1 MLRLSLRL
9 TLHSGREALVRL
21 LITAAAVA
29 VGVALLLG
37 VLGEL
42 HAFESNAY
50 KACWSSTQGASVPAT
65 LPAHGE
71 LWNNSVDFY
80 QGQTISRLDVAA
92 LGPGA
97 PVPPGTSRLPAPGT
111 YYASPALAA
120 LLKTVP
126 ADQLGDRFPGRL
138 AGTIGQAA
146 LTGSNQLVI
155 YIGYTPAAL
164 NSIDGTLWVT
174 SIYTGAGQQ
183 VFSAYFK
190 DAFYV
195 GMLAVLLP
203 MLVLISTATRLAAD
217 RREERFAALRLVGG
231 TPADIRLI
239 ATVEAVASSFAGAV
253 LGIVIFL
260 LARPLLASSAFFG
273 TPYFESDV
281 TPTLGGYLAIL
292 VLVPAAAALA
302 ALISLRRVQISPL
315 GVSRRAKPKP
325 PTAWRLVTLVI
336 GLGLYVYGLSTTTY
350 KNIGITTYPG
360 ILITMIGL
368 VIAGPWLTAQAA
380 KVFGR
385 TARGSS
391 GLLASRRLS
400 DNPRGAFRSVTGLV
414 LAVFLGTMIG
424 TLVPAIDAIQQTP
437 GTGALSNILVGQVGL
452 SAPTGQRLIS
462 GIGAIPGA
470 TVYPLYQ
477 LPTPAGEKTVI
488 SPPGGPGGGPGA
500 SGAGASGTEAP
511 GTGASG
517 TGAPGTGASRGA
529 GATGGGKAN
538 GGRQAAQAPSSGGQA
553 GESPKLYFSND
564 VAISCADL
572 RAIGAL
578 GQCAAGLTA
587 VRTTDD
593 SLFDDNPIYD
603 TQAIA
608 NSHDPGYTG
617 NLTRLPLQTVL
628 VKVSN
633 ATALERVRTYLAVH
647 APPQT
652 GGGIGASPT
661 PPRTFGETLQIRTA
675 RAAMAANLAY
685 AMVALTLVV
694 AGCSLAVAVGGGLV
708 DRKRPF
714 TLLRVS
720 GTQAVVLSRVV
731 LLEAAVPLLAA
742 TILAAAIAYGT
753 SVLAVVRLA
762 PAGTAIPQLGHDYYT
777 IMGVGLL
784 IAFGV
789 IAATLP
795 LLRRMTAPAT
805 IRFE

>member
-1 MLRLSLRL
+1 MLQLSLRL
-9 TLHSGREALVRL
+9 TLRSGREALVRL
-21 LITAAAVA
+21 LVTAAAVA
-29 VGVALLLG
+29 AGVALLLG

-50 KACWSSTQGASVPAT
+50 KACWSCTHGASVPAA

-71 LWNNSVDFY
+71 LWNSSVDFY
-80 QGQTISRLDVAA
+80 RGQTVSRLDVAA

-97 PVPPGTSRLPAPGT
+97 PVPPGVARLPAPGT

-120 LLKTVP
+120 LLAAVP
-126 ADQLGDRFPGRL
+126 AGQLGDRFPGRL

-146 LTGSNQLVI
+146 LTGSNDLVI
-155 YIGYTPAAL
+155 YIGYAPAAL
-164 NSIDGTLWVT
+164 RGVAGTQWVA
-174 SIYTGAGQQ
+174 SIYSGAGQQ

-239 ATVEAVASSFAGAV
+239 AAVEAVVSSFAGAV
-253 LGIVIFL
+253 LGTVIFL
-260 LARPLLASSAFFG
+260 LARPLLAGSAFFG

-281 TPTLGGYLAIL
+281 TPTLGGYVAIL
-292 VLVPAAAALA
+292 VIVPVAAAVA
-302 ALISLRRVQISPL
+302 ALVSLRRVQISPL

-325 PTAWRLVTLVI
+325 PTAWRLVTLVL
-336 GLGLYVYGLSTTTY
+336 GLGLYLYGLLTTTY

-368 VIAGPWLTAQAA
+368 VIAGPWLTAQVAA
-380 KVFGR
+380 LFGR

-437 GTGALSNILVGQVGL
+437 GAGALSNILVGQVGL
-452 SAPTGQRLIS
+452 PPSAGQQLIS

-470 TVYPLYQ
+470 TVYPLYE
-477 LPTPAGEKTVI
+477 LPGPSGQESII

-500 SGAGASGTEAP
+500 SGG
-511 GTGASG
+511 
-517 TGAPGTGASRGA
+517 GAPAS
-529 GATGGGKAN
+529 GGGK
-538 GGRQAAQAPSSGGQA
+538 GSGSGGQGNRAPSAA
-553 GESPKLYFSND
+553 GPGTQSSKAYFSST
-564 VAISCADL
+564 VAVSCADL

-578 GQCAAGLTA
+578 GECAAGLTA
-587 VRTTDD
+587 VRTTDA
-593 SLFDDNPIYD
+593 SLFGDNPIFD
-603 TQAIA
+603 TNPIV
-608 NSHDPGYTG
+608 NSHDPGYSG
-617 NLTRLPLQTVL
+617 NLAKLPLQTVL

-652 GGGIGASPT
+652 GGGLGSSPT

-675 RAAMAANLAY
+675 RAAMAANIAY

-720 GTQAVVLSRVV
+720 GTQAGVLSRVV

-762 PAGTAIPQLGHDYYT
+762 PADTAIPQLSHDYYT
-777 IMGVGLL
+777 IMGVGLA

>member
-29 VGVALLLG
+29 AGVALLLG

-50 KACWSSTQGASVPAT
+50 KACWSCTQGASVPAT
-65 LPAHGE
+65 RPAHGE
-71 LWNNSVDFY
+71 LWNSSVDFY
-80 QGQTISRLDVAA
+80 RGQTISRLDVAA
-92 LGPGA
+92 LGPDA
-97 PVPPGTSRLPAPGT
+97 PLPPGVSRLPAPGT
-111 YYASPALAA
+111 YYASPALAS
-120 LLKTVP
+120 LLAAVP
-126 ADQLGDRFPGRL
+126 AGQLGDRFPGRL

-146 LTGSNQLVI
+146 LTGANELVI
-155 YIGYTPAAL
+155 YIGYSPATL
-164 NSIDGTLWVT
+164 NGVAGTRWVT
-174 SIYTGAGQQ
+174 SIYTGAGPQP
-183 VFSAYFK
+183 FTPFFK

-239 ATVEAVASSFAGAV
+239 ATVEATASSFAGAV
-253 LGIVIFL
+253 LGTGIFL
-260 LARPLLASSAFFG
+260 LARPLLAGSAFFG

-281 TPTLGGYLAIL
+281 TPTTAGYLAIL
-292 VLVPAAAALA
+292 LVVPAAAAVA
-302 ALISLRRVQISPL
+302 ALMSLRRVQISPL
-315 GVSRRAKPKP
+315 GVSRRATPKP
-325 PTAWRLVTLVI
+325 PTAWRLVTLVV
-336 GLGLYVYGLSTTTY
+336 GLGLYLYGLSATTY
-350 KNIGITTYPG
+350 KNIGFTTYPG

-368 VIAGPWLTAQAA
+368 VIAGPWITAQAA
-380 KVFGR
+380 ALFGR

-391 GLLASRRLS
+391 GLLASRRLA

-424 TLVPAIDAIQQTP
+424 TLVPAINAIQQTP
-437 GTGALSNILVGQVGL
+437 GAGALSNVLVGRVGL
-452 SAPTGQRLIS
+452 PPSAGQRLIG
-462 GIGAIPGA
+462 GISAIPGA
-470 TVYPLYQ
+470 AVYPLYEAAAQ
-477 LPTPAGEKTVI
+477 AGPKTTA
-488 SPPGGPGGGPGA
+488 PGPGAGAGAPDGGKGPGGSAAPQA
-500 SGAGASGTEAP
+500 PDSGAQGSA
-511 GTGASG
+511 
-517 TGAPGTGASRGA
+517 
-529 GATGGGKAN
+529 
-538 GGRQAAQAPSSGGQA
+538 
-553 GESPKLYFSND
+553 SPKQYFSSN
-564 VAISCADL
+564 VVISCADL
-572 RAIGAL
+572 RAIGVL
-578 GQCAAGLTA
+578 GECAPGLTA
-587 VRTTDD
+587 VQTTDE
-593 SLFDDNPIYD
+593 SMFGDNPIYD
-603 TQAIA
+603 TAPIA
-608 NSHDPGYTG
+608 SSADPGYQG
-617 NLTRLPLQTVL
+617 DLTKLPLQTVL
-628 VKVSN
+628 VKVTN

-652 GGGIGASPT
+652 GGGAGSSPT

-675 RAAMAANLAY
+675 RAALAANIAY

-720 GTQAVVLSRVV
+720 GAQAGVLSKVV
-731 LLEAAVPLLAA
+731 LLEAAVPLVASTVLAG
-742 TILAAAIAYGT
+742 AIAYGT

-762 PAGTAIPQLGHDYYT
+762 PAGTAIPRLASDYYA
-777 IMGVGLL
+777 IMGIGLL

-789 IAATLP
+789 IAVTLP

>member
-1 MLRLSLRL
+1 MFQLSLRL

-21 LITAAAVA
+21 LVTAAAVA
-29 VGVALLLG
+29 VGVALLLS

-50 KACWSSTQGASVPAT
+50 KTCWSCTQGASVPAT
-65 LPAHGE
+65 LPAHGD

-80 QGQTISRLDVAA
+80 HGQTLRRLDVAA

-97 PVPPGTSRLPAPGT
+97 PVPPGVSALPAPGT

-120 LLKTVP
+120 LLRTVP
-126 ADQLGDRFPGRL
+126 AGQLGDRFPGRL

-146 LTGSNQLVI
+146 LTGANELVI
-155 YIGYTPAAL
+155 YIGYPPAAL
-164 NSIDGTLWVT
+164 NSVAGTQWVT

-239 ATVEAVASSFAGAV
+239 ATVEAVVSSFAGAV
-253 LGIVIFL
+253 LGTLIFL
-260 LARPLLASSAFFG
+260 LARPLLAGSAFFG

-281 TPTLGGYLAIL
+281 TPTIGGYLAIL
-292 VLVPAAAALA
+292 VIVPVAAAVAALA
-302 ALISLRRVQISPL
+302 SLRRVQISPL

-368 VIAGPWLTAQAA
+368 VIAGPWLTAQTATL
-380 KVFGR
+380 FGR

-400 DNPRGAFRSVTGLV
+400 DNPRSAFRSVTGLV

-437 GTGALSNILVGQVGL
+437 GTGALSNVLVGQLGL
-452 SAPTGQRLIS
+452 SASAGQQLIS
-462 GIGAIPGA
+462 GISAIPGA
-470 TVYPLYQ
+470 VVYPLYEAAA
-477 LPTPAGEKTVI
+477 PT
-488 SPPGGPGGGPGA
+488 GPGSPG
-500 SGAGASGTEAP
+500 SP
-511 GTGASG
+511 GS
-517 TGAPGTGASRGA
+517 
-529 GATGGGKAN
+529 
-538 GGRQAAQAPSSGGQA
+538 PSAKQ
-553 GESPKLYFSND
+553 YFSSD

-578 GQCAAGLTA
+578 GECAAGLTA
-587 VRTTDD
+587 VQATDD
-593 SLFDDNPIYD
+593 SLFGDNPIFD
-603 TQAIA
+603 TNPIV
-608 NSHDPGYTG
+608 SSTDPGYKG
-617 NLTRLPLQTVL
+617 DLTKLPLQTVL

-633 ATALERVRTYLAVH
+633 ATTLERVRTYLAVH
-647 APPQT
+647 APPRT
-652 GGGIGASPT
+652 GGGVGSSPT

-675 RAAMAANLAY
+675 RAALAANLAY

-720 GTQAVVLSRVV
+720 GTQAGVLSRVV

-762 PAGTAIPQLGHDYYT
+762 PSGTGIPQLGHDYYM
-777 IMGVGLL
+777 IMGIGLIL
-784 IAFGV
+784 AFAV
-789 IAATLP
+789 ITATLP

>member
-1 MLRLSLRL
+1 MLQLSLRL

-42 HAFESNAY
+42 HAFESNAD
-50 KACWSSTQGASVPAT
+50 KACWSCTQGASGPAT
-65 LPAHGE
+65 LPGHGD

-80 QGQTISRLDVAA
+80 QGHTISRLDVAA

-97 PVPPGTSRLPAPGT
+97 PLPPGVSRLPAPGT

-120 LLKTVP
+120 LLAAVP
-126 ADQLGDRFPGRL
+126 AGQLGDRFPGRL

-146 LTGSNQLVI
+146 LTGSNDLVI
-155 YIGYTPAAL
+155 YIGYQPATL
-164 NSIDGTLWVT
+164 NNVPGTQWVT

-183 VFSAYFK
+183 VFTPFFK

-239 ATVEAVASSFAGAV
+239 ATVEAVPSSFAGAV
-253 LGIVIFL
+253 LGTGIFL
-260 LARPLLASSAFFG
+260 LARPLLAGSAFFG

-281 TPTLGGYLAIL
+281 TPTLAGYLAIL
-292 VLVPAAAALA
+292 VGVPAAAAVA
-302 ALISLRRVQISPL
+302 ALVSLRRVQISPL
-315 GVSRRAKPKP
+315 GVSRRATPKP
-325 PTAWRLVTLVI
+325 PTAWRLIMLVI
-336 GLGLYVYGLSTTTY
+336 GLALYVYGLSRTTH
-350 KNIGITTYPG
+350 NSIGRTTYPG

-368 VIAGPWLTAQAA
+368 VIAGPWITAQAA
-380 KVFGR
+380 ALFGR

-391 GLLASRRLS
+391 GLLASRRLA
-400 DNPRGAFRSVTGLV
+400 DNPRRAFRSVTGLV

-424 TLVPAIDAIQQTP
+424 TLVPAIDAIQQQP

-452 SAPTGQRLIS
+452 SQSAGQQLIS
-462 GIGAIPGA
+462 GISAIPGT
-470 TVYPLYQ
+470 TVYPLYE
-477 LPTPAGEKTVI
+477 LPGPSGQESIV

-500 SGAGASGTEAP
+500 SGG
-511 GTGASG
+511 
-517 TGAPGTGASRGA
+517 GAPAS
-529 GATGGGKAN
+529 GGGKGSGSGGQ
-538 GGRQAAQAPSSGGQA
+538 GGRARSSGGP
-553 GESPKLYFSND
+553 GTESSKAYFSNA
-564 VAISCADL
+564 VAVSCADL

-587 VRTTDD
+587 VQATDG
-593 SLFDDNPIYD
+593 SLFGDNPIYD
-603 TQAIA
+603 TNPIV
-608 NSHDPGYTG
+608 SSTDPGYRG
-617 NLTRLPLQTVL
+617 DLTKLPLQTVL
-628 VKVSN
+628 VKVTD

-647 APPQT
+647 APPRT
-652 GGGIGASPT
+652 GGGVGSSPT

-675 RAAMAANLAY
+675 RAALAANIAY
-685 AMVALTLVV
+685 AIVALTLVV

-720 GTQAVVLSRVV
+720 GAQAGVLSRVV

-742 TILAAAIAYGT
+742 TVLAAAIAYWT

-762 PAGTAIPQLGHDYYT
+762 PAGTAIPQLGSDYYT
-777 IMGVGLL
+777 IMGIGLL
-784 IAFGV
+784 VAFAV
-789 IAATLP
+789 ITVTLP

>member
-1 MLRLSLRL
+1 M
-9 TLHSGREALVRL
+9 
-21 LITAAAVA
+21 
-29 VGVALLLG
+29 
-37 VLGEL
+37 
-42 HAFESNAY
+42 
-50 KACWSSTQGASVPAT
+50 PA
-65 LPAHGE
+65 G
-71 LWNNSVDFY
+71 
-80 QGQTISRLDVAA
+80 
-92 LGPGA
+92 
-97 PVPPGTSRLPAPGT
+97 
-111 YYASPALAA
+111 
-120 LLKTVP
+120 
-126 ADQLGDRFPGRL
+126 QLGDRFPGRL

-146 LTGSNQLVI
+146 LTGANELVI
-155 YIGYTPAAL
+155 YIGYPPAAL
-164 NSIDGTLWVT
+164 NSVAGTQWVT

-239 ATVEAVASSFAGAV
+239 ATVEAVVSSFAGAV
-253 LGIVIFL
+253 LGTLIFL
-260 LARPLLASSAFFG
+260 LARPLLAGSAFFG

-281 TPTLGGYLAIL
+281 TPTIGGYLAIL
-292 VLVPAAAALA
+292 VIVPVAAAVAALA
-302 ALISLRRVQISPL
+302 SLRRVQISPL

-368 VIAGPWLTAQAA
+368 VIAGPWLTAQTAA
-380 KVFGR
+380 LFGR
-385 TARGSS
+385 TARGSA

-400 DNPRGAFRSVTGLV
+400 DNPRSAFRSVTGLV

-437 GTGALSNILVGQVGL
+437 GTGALSNVLVGQLGL
-452 SAPTGQRLIS
+452 SASAGQQLIS
-462 GIGAIPGA
+462 GISAIPGA
-470 TVYPLYQ
+470 VVYPLYEAAA
-477 LPTPAGEKTVI
+477 PT
-488 SPPGGPGGGPGA
+488 GPGSPG
-500 SGAGASGTEAP
+500 
-511 GTGASG
+511 
-517 TGAPGTGASRGA
+517 
-529 GATGGGKAN
+529 
-538 GGRQAAQAPSSGGQA
+538 SSSAKQ
-553 GESPKLYFSND
+553 YFSSD

-578 GQCAAGLTA
+578 GECAAGLTA
-587 VRTTDD
+587 VQATDD
-593 SLFDDNPIYD
+593 SLFGDNPIFD
-603 TQAIA
+603 TNPIV
-608 NSHDPGYTG
+608 SSTDPGYKG
-617 NLTRLPLQTVL
+617 DLTKLPLQTVL
-628 VKVSN
+628 VKVNN
-633 ATALERVRTYLAVH
+633 ATTLERVRTYLAVH
-647 APPQT
+647 APPRT
-652 GGGIGASPT
+652 GGGVGSSPT

-675 RAAMAANLAY
+675 RAALAANLAY

-720 GTQAVVLSRVV
+720 GTQAGVLSRVV

-762 PAGTAIPQLGHDYYT
+762 PSGTGIPQLGHDYYM
-777 IMGVGLL
+777 IMGIGLIL
-784 IAFGV
+784 AFAV
-789 IAATLP
+789 ITATLP